1 MDSLHACWFSA
12 CYAVIRYYF
21 PIAYT
26 GSYDS
31 FYLVSKQFHYSVKIF
46 VTQFL
51 AFYRLID
58 KISSFLLLL
67 TPTYSHFFSYIS
79 PPLPSLPPSLSNSP
93 SPTSSVFT
101 FSPTLPYFYSFKPLS
116 VSQHV
121 SLKTWNGPLFNSMSY
136 PLL

>member
-1 MDSLHACWFSA
+1 MLILGMLCRYSLLF
-12 CYAVIRYYF
+12 F

-31 FYLVSKQFHYSVKIF
+31 FYLVSKQFRYSVKIF
-46 VTQFL
+46 VTHFL

-67 TPTYSHFFSYIS
+67 SPTFSHFFSCMS
-79 PPLPSLPPSLSNSP
+79 PFLFFLTLPPFLCISLLLPQSVRLHLHSLSRI
-93 SPTSSVFT
+93 FT
-101 FSPTLPYFYSFKPLS
+101 LLSPLS
-116 VSQHV
+116 VPQHV

-136 PLL
+136 LLL